1 MASTPASC
9 SAIDSRPTLTCSPV
23 DAIMSSSRGLGC
35 GEISFARPSRRLV
48 SPDIAEG
55 TTTILWPALC
65 HLATRLATFLMRST
79 EPIEVPPYLCTM
91 SAIVVLNWRRNRAD
105 APRAEPRDCR
115 SVSRPR
121 EHYDD

>member
-1 MASTPASC
+1 
-9 SAIDSRPTLTCSPV
+9 
-23 DAIMSSSRGLGC
+23 
-35 GEISFARPSRRLV
+35 LV

-55 TTTILWPALC
+55 TTTILFPAWC
-65 HLATRLATFLMRST
+65 HFAIRFATFLMRST

-105 APRAEPRDCR
+105 ASKAEPQDCR

-121 EHYDD
+121 ERYDDERWLRKRGCSVCGLPGCEAPAP